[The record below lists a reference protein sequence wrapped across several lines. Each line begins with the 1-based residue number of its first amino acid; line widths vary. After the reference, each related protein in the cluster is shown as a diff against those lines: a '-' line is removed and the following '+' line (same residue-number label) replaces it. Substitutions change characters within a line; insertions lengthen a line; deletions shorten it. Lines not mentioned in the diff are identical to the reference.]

1 MSELWRYFLLFLG
14 AALVY
19 NILLIRFIALCPF
32 FGISNKLE
40 TSIGMSISVIFVM
53 VMASSASWLCWN
65 YLLEPL
71 GVGEFLYIPAFILII
86 ASLVQFVEM
95 VIKKTSPPLYKAMG
109 IYLPLITTNCA
120 VLAAATESV
129 VRYNKAGTTTI
140 PFFTKLNI
148 AYHANFLESVVYTLG
163 IAVGFSVVLIIFAAM
178 RERIDLAPVPKF
190 FRGAPIAFIAAA
202 LFSLAFMGFAGMFK
216 L

>member
-1 MSELWRYFLLFLG
+1 MNEAWRYFLLFFG
-14 AALVY
+14 ATLVA

-32 FGISNKLE
+32 FGVSGSLE
-40 TSIGMSISVIFVM
+40 TSLGMSISVVFVM
-53 VMASSASWLCWN
+53 VMATSVSWVAWN
-65 YLLEPL
+65 YVLEPL

-95 VIKKTSPPLYKAMG
+95 VIKKTSQPLYRAMG

-129 VRYNKAGTTTI
+129 KPG
-140 PFFTKLNI
+140 FFTKLNI
-148 AYHANFLESVVYTLG
+148 AYNYGFVESVVYTLG
-163 IAVGFSVVLIIFAAM
+163 VAVGFSIVLIVFAAM
-178 RERIDLAPVPKF
+178 RERLELAPVPKF
-190 FRGAPIAFIAAA
+190 FRGIPIAFITAA
-202 LFSLAFMGFAGMFK
+202 LFSLAFMGFTGMFG

>member
-1 MSELWRYFLLFLG
+1 MSEAWRYFLLLFG
-14 AALVY
+14 AAVVA

-32 FGISNKLE
+32 FGVSTSLE
-40 TSIGMSISVIFVM
+40 TSLGMSISVIFVM
-53 VMASSASWLCWN
+53 TMATSVSWIAWN
-65 YLLEPL
+65 YVLEPL
-71 GVGEFLYIPAFILII
+71 GVGEFLYIPTFILVI

-129 VRYNKAGTTTI
+129 KPG
-140 PFFTKLNI
+140 FFTKLNI
-148 AYHANFLESVVYTLG
+148 AYHYGFVESVVYTIG
-163 IAVGFSVVLIIFAAM
+163 VAVGFSLVLILFAAM
-178 RERIDLAPVPKF
+178 RERLELAPIPKF
-190 FRGAPIAFIAAA
+190 FRGVPIAFITAAI
-202 LFSLAFMGFAGMFK
+202 FSLAFMGFAGMFG

>member
-1 MSELWRYFLLFLG
+1 VHELWRFFLLFLG
-14 AALVY
+14 ASLVY

-32 FGISNKLE
+32 FGISNRME

-53 VMASSASWLCWN
+53 VMATSVSWLVWN
-65 YLLEPL
+65 YALEPL
-71 GVGEFLYIPAFILII
+71 GVGEFLYIPSFILVI

-129 VRYNKAGTTTI
+129 KPG
-140 PFFTKLNI
+140 FFTKLNI
-148 AYHANFLESVVYTLG
+148 AYSYGFLEAVVYTLG
-163 IAVGFSVVLIIFAAM
+163 VAVGFSAVLIIFAAM
-178 RERIDLAPVPKF
+178 RERIELAPVPKF
-190 FRGAPIAFIAAA
+190 FRGVPIAFMAAA
-202 LFSLAFMGFAGMFK
+202 LFSLAFMGFAGMFR

>member
-1 MSELWRYFLLFLG
+1 MNEAWRFFLLFFG
-14 AALVY
+14 AALVA

-32 FGISNKLE
+32 FGVSTSLE
-40 TSIGMSISVIFVM
+40 TSLGMSISVIFVM
-53 VMASSASWLCWN
+53 TMATSVSWIAWN
-65 YLLEPL
+65 YVLEPL
-71 GVGEFLYIPAFILII
+71 GVGEFLYIPTFILVI

-129 VRYNKAGTTTI
+129 KPG
-140 PFFTKLNI
+140 FFTKLNI
-148 AYHANFLESVVYTLG
+148 AYNYGFVESVIYTIG
-163 IAVGFSVVLIIFAAM
+163 VAVGFSLVLILFAAM
-178 RERIDLAPVPKF
+178 RERLELAPIPKF
-190 FRGAPIAFIAAA
+190 FRGVPIAFIAAA
-202 LFSLAFMGFAGMFK
+202 IFSLAFMGFAGMFG

>member
-1 MSELWRYFLLFLG
+1 MHELWRYFLLFLG

-32 FGISNKLE
+32 FGISNRLQ

-53 VMASSASWLCWN
+53 VMATSASWLAWN
-65 YLLEPL
+65 YVLDPL
-71 GVGEFLYIPAFILII
+71 GVGQFLYIPAFILII

-120 VLAAATESV
+120 VLGIPLLAIGAKYDFFESLLFG
-129 VRYNKAGTTTI
+129 AGSS
-140 PFFTKLNI
+140 L
-148 AYHANFLESVVYTLG
+148 
-163 IAVGFSVVLIIFAAM
+163 GFSLALVLFAGI
-178 RERIDLAPVPKF
+178 RERIEGADVPRY
-190 FRGAPIAFIAAA
+190 FRGNAIALVTAG
-202 LFSLAFMGFAGMFK
+202 LMSLAFMGFAGLDK
-216 L
+216 YQ